1 MPQLNYSRFSHEERI
16 ILANRLSNG
25 EKPIKIAAALGRPRC
40 TIYREIA
47 RNSKS
52 NKNKRTRVNKP
63 SLAKLDARHFRGT
76 IKAEE
81 IKQAKIGGLEGDTI
95 VSNNQKDRILTHV
108 CRVT

>member
-1 MPQLNYSRFSHEERI
+1 MPQPNYSRFSHEERI

-25 EKPIKIAAALGRPRC
+25 EKPIKIATALGRPRC

-81 IKQAKIGGLEGDTI
+81 IKQAKNTI
-95 VSNNQKDRILTHV
+95 
-108 CRVT
+108 